1 MDPLLS
7 QPEKPSKHPLLRPN
21 PNNPNAVLLSKE
33 LQEWNHDAAN
43 PGEEEEGLEFLY
55 PTLNAPEFALNIA
68 QRKEFNDTKYDVII
82 PVSQNQ
88 METEAVKLCGAAF
101 ELAPH
106 QLFVRNFLSVM
117 TPYNS
122 LLLYHGLGTG
132 KTCSAISVAEEMRD
146 YMTQVNAVKKILVVA
161 SVNVQDNFRKQ
172 LFDFKKLKFNRETRQ
187 FMIRGCTGTKLLKEV
202 GANVELTDLTER
214 NVESVKASIVHRI
227 TRLIHANYEFMGYI
241 ELANLVHRITTT
253 KEGPEAVRAI
263 KHEFNN
269 RLLIVDEI
277 HNVRS
282 DEEAKDAK
290 DAKGAKGAKGAKD
303 AKKGTSVSEEL
314 YKLVRYADNLRLLLL
329 SGTPMYNDPREIV
342 WLLNLMNVNDRRA
355 TISVSDVFD
364 RDGNLLQING
374 RNVGAELLRIK
385 STGYIS
391 VVKGENP
398 YIFPY
403 RMYPREFAPE
413 HSFLMCRDRHPTLQ
427 LNGTPIPDPLQHLDL
442 YLNPVGAY
450 QEAVYDYIIDRK
462 RLDMSADAT
471 SFGSFL
477 LKQPIEALNM
487 VYPSVEFDKLV
498 ARRPRPQVLEDATVS
513 AADVALIKHMD
524 IKGLLG
530 DAGLRRVMKY
540 EESEDGARIFNFEY
554 KPNTLTNYGRIFSH
568 AEIGKYSS
576 KIASICAQI
585 ERANGIVMIYS
596 EYIGGGAVPIA
607 LALEEMGFTR
617 YDNDVKSL
625 FKTAPVSQRFVGATK
640 KRFAAK
646 YAMFTGDKQLSPD
659 NRAELEALTTDNEHG
674 QRIKVVIISK
684 AGSEGIDFK
693 NVRQVHIME
702 PWYNMN
708 RIEQIIGRAVR
719 NCSHSDLPFVD
730 RNVQLFLYGTLL
742 PGTPDME
749 AADLYVYRLAESKA
763 AQIGQVSR
771 ILKENAVD
779 CLLNIDQT
787 KFSQE
792 VIRRHNGG
800 KDVTVRQVLADGT
813 VLSHYEIGDR
823 PFSFVCDYQASCEHK
838 CAVGTSGAIKV
849 NADTYSEPFIVMNAE
864 RIVQRIRDLFT
875 VRHFYAR
882 RTLLQHLIG
891 HPHEQVDVALTR
903 MIADKGEHLVDKY
916 GRTGHL
922 INVGEYYL
930 FQPSEITDPRIGI
943 YERSAPLQF
952 KREHISF
959 PLKNGTLERLAEQ
972 HGFAKPKAIAA
983 DMPAEL
989 TQVQDMKK
997 AYREITVTTGSAKA
1011 TDKNTKTWNE
1021 LCRDVI
1027 RELSEMRSIDP
1038 TILKRCVVE
1047 HFVEELMVSSYD
1059 IGLQYLNVIY
1069 TQAPEDEFDR
1079 FAREYF
1085 DNQILKNSKYAGEE
1099 GILMMKMQATTGTQ
1113 LVVRKNAASEWAA
1126 AKSAEVWLPY
1136 KEAIAA
1142 TMPRESNL
1150 AHIIGFIAEF
1160 KEKSGGSYAV
1170 FKIKYVQEKGVGAR
1184 CDQISSK
1191 QRRLTIV
1198 NQILHGL
1205 NPDVEPTY
1213 TMESTKDQ
1221 NTARFCVLPELLLRS
1236 YNMVRKDGK
1245 HWFLTP
1251 VQAARQSKT

>member
-1 MDPLLS
+1 V
-7 QPEKPSKHPLLRPN
+7 HPLLRPPIN
-21 PNNPNAVLLSKE
+21 EVLV
-33 LQEWNHDAAN
+33 
-43 PGEEEEGLEFLY
+43 EEGGHGQESFGFLY
-55 PTLNAPEFALNIA
+55 PTLNDPVFALNIA
-68 QRKEFNDTKYDVII
+68 QRKEFNDTKYEVII

-88 METEAVKLCGAAF
+88 METEAAKLCGAAF

-146 YMTQVNAVKKILVVA
+146 YMHQVGAVKKILVVA

-172 LFDFKKLKFNRETRQ
+172 LFDFNKLKFNRVTRQ
-187 FMIRGCTGTKLLKEV
+187 FVIRGCTGTKLLKEV
-202 GANVELTDLTER
+202 GANSKLTDLTEQ
-214 NVESVKASIVHRI
+214 NVERIRAELVQRI
-227 TRLIHANYEFMGYI
+227 THLINANYEFMGYI
-241 ELANLVHRITTT
+241 ELANLVRRLTT
-253 KEGPEAVRAI
+253 KASSKQDAIRAI
-263 KHEFNN
+263 KHEFNH

-282 DEEAKDAK
+282 DEEAKEDNELK
-290 DAKGAKGAKGAKD
+290 DAES
-303 AKKGTSVSEEL
+303 KKGSDKTSVSEEL

-342 WLLNLMNVNDRRA
+342 WLLNLMNMNDRRSA
-355 TISVSDVFD
+355 ISVGDVFD

-374 RNVGAELLRIK
+374 REVGAELLRIK

-403 RMYPREFAPE
+403 RMHPHDFAQE
-413 HSFLMCRDRHPTLQ
+413 HSFLMNRELHPTMQ
-427 LNGTPIPDPLQHLDL
+427 LNGTPIPNPLQYLDV
-442 YLNPVGAY
+442 YLNPAGAY
-450 QEAVYDYIIDRK
+450 QASVYNYIIARK

-471 SFGSFL
+471 SFGSFM

-487 VYPSVEFDKLV
+487 VYPSIEFDKL
-498 ARRPRPQVLEDATVS
+498 ATRQAQS
-513 AADVALIKHMD
+513 SADVVHIELMD
-524 IKGLLG
+524 VKGLLG
-530 DAGLRRVMKY
+530 DAGLKRVMKY
-540 EESEDGARIFNFEY
+540 DVSEDGGRISNFEY
-554 KPNTLTNYGRIFSH
+554 NPNVLTRYRRIFSQ

-576 KIASICAQI
+576 KIACICAQI
-585 ERANGIVMIYS
+585 ERANGIVLIYS

-617 YDNDVKSL
+617 YDAQVGSL
-625 FKTAPVSQRFVGATK
+625 FKTAPVPQRII
-640 KRFAAK
+640 AAK

-659 NRAELEALTTDNEHG
+659 NRAELEALTTDNAHG

-719 NCSHSDLPFVD
+719 NCSHADLPFAE
-730 RNVQLFLYGTLL
+730 RNVQLFLYGTVL
-742 PGTPDME
+742 PDNPAVE
-749 AADLYVYRLAESKA
+749 AADLYVYRLAETKA
-763 AQIGQVSR
+763 SQIGRVSR

-792 VIRRHNGG
+792 VIRRHNNG

-813 VLSHYEIGDR
+813 ELSQYAVGDR
-823 PFSFVCDYQASCEHK
+823 PFSFVCDYQANCEYR
-838 CAVGTSGAIKV
+838 CTGIDTIDV
-849 NADTYSEPFIVMNAE
+849 NRDTYSEPFIVMNAD
-864 RIVQRIRDLFT
+864 RIMQRIRDLFK
-875 VRHFYAR
+875 VQHFYAR
-882 RTLLQHLIG
+882 RTLMRHLQG

-903 MIADKGEHLVDKY
+903 MIADDGEYLVDKY

-930 FQPSEITDPRIGI
+930 FQPSEITNPQIGM

-952 KREHISF
+952 KRDHISF
-959 PLKNGTLERLAEQ
+959 SLKDGAIEKMAEKHGLKKVHAPIQPAQLAQ
-972 HGFAKPKAIAA
+972 DPMGMITVQPI
-983 DMPAEL
+983 
-989 TQVQDMKK
+989 QDMKK
-997 AYREITVTTGSAKA
+997 AYNEITKA
-1011 TDKNTKTWNE
+1011 GADKAVDKSTKTWND

-1027 RELSEMRSIDP
+1027 RELSERGMDP
-1038 TILKRCVVE
+1038 TVLKRCVVE
-1047 HFVEELMVSSYD
+1047 HFLEELMISSSD
-1059 IGLQYLNVIY
+1059 IVVQYLNALY
-1069 TQAPEDEFDR
+1069 AMAPVDEFDR

-1085 DNQILKNSKYAGEE
+1085 NSQILENPKYAGEE
-1099 GILMMKMQATTGTQ
+1099 GILMLNVEAKTGMQ
-1113 LVVRKNAASEWAA
+1113 LIVRKNAASAWAPVKSGEEWR
-1126 AKSAEVWLPY
+1126 PY
-1136 KEAIAA
+1136 VVAIDVK
-1142 TMPRESNL
+1142 MPREPDLS
-1150 AHIIGFIAEF
+1150 HIIGFIVEF

-1198 NQILHGL
+1198 NQIVNGLH
-1205 NPDVEPTY
+1205 PDVEPTY
-1213 TMESTKDQ
+1213 TREGTMDQ
-1221 NTARFCVLPELLLRS
+1221 NTARFCVLPEMLLRS

-1245 HWFLTP
+1245 CWFLTP
-1251 VQAARQSKT
+1251 VQAVRHLKHNQS